1 MRRCSKDVIQEE
13 IHYDDERDDGDKA
26 SPYLQPCML
35 LTILLVVD
43 QPATGRNLRFDHF
56 ESFIHSHSNVYIGT
70 VTRLNLFFP
79 DRTDNIELD
88 RIRKGIFY

>member
-1 MRRCSKDVIQEE
+1 MRRCSKDVIKKE
-13 IHYDDERDDGDKA
+13 IHYDDESDDGDKA

-56 ESFIHSHSNVYIGT
+56 GLIILSHSFI
-70 VTRLNLFFP
+70 
-79 DRTDNIELD
+79 
-88 RIRKGIFY
+88 RILMYT